1 MSGDIAPGRDAS
13 SPGPFTA
20 LPNLVMTGA
29 DDGVHGRELWA
40 IPKTDLSVEP

>member
-1 MSGDIAPGRDAS
+1 VLLGDIQPGFGAS

-20 LPNLVMTGA
+20 VAGGRVLTGA

-40 IPKTDLSVEP
+40 VPLR